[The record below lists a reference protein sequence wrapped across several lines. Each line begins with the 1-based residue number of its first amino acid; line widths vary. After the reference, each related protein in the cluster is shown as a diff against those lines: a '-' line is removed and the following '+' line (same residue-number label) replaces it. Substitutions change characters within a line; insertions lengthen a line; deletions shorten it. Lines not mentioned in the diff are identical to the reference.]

1 MGAASQIPKTTPR
14 ARTLARKVLRQ
25 QRDARGVSS
34 AMALDARCKAF
45 RVALAS
51 HWTLCD
57 DIGVHTS
64 GMAEAAEIARLLGF
78 TEHALEDALE
88 SQALGNWAR
97 HSPPPGAQRP
107 TAQPGQAIEACELER
122 QLTEPVF
129 EPEARTFSWT
139 LHAPKFI
146 PHSSEY
152 DRSVGDNTNHA
163 SHADAIIPLVSHVL
177 PDVWDHG

>member
-1 MGAASQIPKTTPR
+1 MALRARTRGRRPMGAASQIPKTTPR

-129 EPEARTFSWT
+129 EPEACTFS
-139 LHAPKFI
+139 
-146 PHSSEY
+146 
-152 DRSVGDNTNHA
+152 
-163 SHADAIIPLVSHVL
+163 
-177 PDVWDHG
+177 